1 VVKLGGW
8 GGEHHE
14 KCGLGGISI
23 THSKRGGVV
32 EVMVR
37 RKLVREVKTQKK
49 TRLRGNIRVI
59 WGKYVI

>member
-1 VVKLGGW
+1 MVKLGGW

-32 EVMVR
+32 EVTVR

-49 TRLRGNIRVI
+49 PVYEGI
-59 WGKYVI
+59 

>member
-1 VVKLGGW
+1 MVKLGGW

-32 EVMVR
+32 EVTVR

-49 TRLRGNIRVI
+49 KPSTREYKSNLG
-59 WGKYVI
+59 